1 MKTIMG
7 MYSWLNI
14 ATAGI
19 RFGPDR
25 EEVQRELRQ
34 HIEDKA
40 ADLMRIFPGISEEE
54 AGRRALDGM
63 GDAWELKKELAK
75 VHTPWLG
82 WLWTASRVLLWAV
95 LACTLLAALNGG
107 MSIDSLR
114 YRWETTQGRRQGQ
127 AVGRALYEDGVPS
140 WEGERLAVLQVD
152 GEARLGRA
160 AVSVSRAARWREPE
174 GDCLYLRLRLTWD
187 RPWEAN
193 HMAVNYLWAE
203 DDLGNTYELGRARD
217 FAGGWNW
224 CQRDLAVDGFP
235 REARELRIHHALRDG
250 LDLAVD
256 LTREVAP

>member
-1 MKTIMG
+1 MKDNV
-7 MYSWLNI
+7 SVLKWLDI

-25 EEVQRELRQ
+25 EEVQRELHQ

-40 ADLMRIFPGISEEE
+40 ADLLRLFPDMGEEE
-54 AGRRALDGM
+54 AGRRALAGM

-82 WLWTASRVLLWAV
+82 WLWTASRVLLWVV
-95 LACTLLAALNGG
+95 LACTLLAALNGE

-114 YRWETTQGRRQGQ
+114 YRWEVAQERQQAWTVGQ
-127 AVGRALYEDGVPS
+127 ALYEDGVPS

-160 AVSVSRAARWREPE
+160 VVSVSRAARWREPE

-187 RPWEAN
+187 RPWETN
-193 HMAVNYLWAE
+193 HIAVSDLWAE
-203 DDLGNTYELGRARD
+203 DDLGNTYELGPARD

-235 REARELRIHHALRDG
+235 QEARELRIHHALRDG
-250 LDLAVD
+250 LDLPVD